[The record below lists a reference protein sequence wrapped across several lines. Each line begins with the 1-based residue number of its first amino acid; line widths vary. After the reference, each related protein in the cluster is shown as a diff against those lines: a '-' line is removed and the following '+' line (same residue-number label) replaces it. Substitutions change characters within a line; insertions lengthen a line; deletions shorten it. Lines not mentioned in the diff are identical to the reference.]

1 MGSPG
6 AGVYPARQAVCHLL
20 HEICSFLFLIL
31 CKYHC
36 LIRMLS
42 PSHQN
47 KSSCVSIYLEELH
60 YLDHQVLSNQK
71 ISTLNVNLSQRQ
83 MHQVEIATGNQEL
96 LGIQVNKI
104 FTLCA

>member
-1 MGSPG
+1 
-6 AGVYPARQAVCHLL
+6 
-20 HEICSFLFLIL
+20 
-31 CKYHC
+31 
-36 LIRMLS
+36 MLS